1 MDAKKAVK
9 FDESTVFNPIKTE
22 GGELDQFPTRD
33 NQFASD
39 EFNNM
44 YNEHVRRKEEI
55 RNRIEAMTREK
66 HFLEQLNPSDVAYMF

>member
-1 MDAKKAVK
+1 MDAKIEKSVK
-9 FDESTVFNPIKTE
+9 FDDSVFNPLKTD
-22 GGELDQFPTRD
+22 LDHIPTKETI
-33 NQFASD
+33 FSSD

-66 HFLEQLNPSDVAYMF
+66 HFLE